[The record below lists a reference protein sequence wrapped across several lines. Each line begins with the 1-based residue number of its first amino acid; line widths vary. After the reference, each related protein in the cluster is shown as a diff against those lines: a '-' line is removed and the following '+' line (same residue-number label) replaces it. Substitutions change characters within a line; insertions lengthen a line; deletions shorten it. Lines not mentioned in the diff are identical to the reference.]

1 MLILPAIDLRQGR
14 CVRLLQ
20 GREQDET
27 VYDHDP
33 AAVAERFA
41 TTGAQRLH
49 LVDLDGAFRGQ
60 GANLASIQ
68 EIVRRIRIPV
78 QVGGGLRTRE
88 DVRRMLDLGVASDII
103 GTMAVKHPQELET
116 ALQEQPG
123 EQLILGIDSLNRKVA
138 VEGWQEGTELDD
150 TEFAKHWRE
159 RGVQRVVF
167 TDIARDGMLTG
178 PNLDALRDMGQR
190 TGLKVT
196 ASGGVS
202 STEDLVQLRELAAD
216 GVDQVII
223 GKAIYEGRVNLA
235 EVLSC

>member
-33 AAVAERFA
+33 AAVAERFVA
-41 TTGAQRLH
+41 AGAQRLH

-68 EIVRRIRIPV
+68 EIVRRTRIPV

-88 DVRRMLDLGVASDII
+88 DVRRMLDLGVASVII

-116 ALQEQPG
+116 ALQEQSG
-123 EQLILGIDSLNRKVA
+123 EPLILGIDSRNRKIA
-138 VEGWQEGTELDD
+138 VEGWQEDTELDD
-150 TEFAKHWRE
+150 TEFALHWKE

-178 PNLDALRDMGQR
+178 PNLDALRDMAQR

-202 STEDLVQLRELAAD
+202 SVEDLLQLQKLEAD
-216 GVDQVII
+216 GVDQVIV
-223 GKAIYEGRVNLA
+223 GKAIYEGRIDLA

>member
-41 TTGAQRLH
+41 AIGAQRLH

-68 EIVRRIRIPV
+68 KIVRRIQIPV

-88 DVRRMLDLGVASDII
+88 DVRRMLDLGVASVII

-202 STEDLVQLRELAAD
+202 SAEDLVQLRELAAD

>member
-33 AAVAERFA
+33 VAVAERFA
-41 TTGAQRLH
+41 ATGAQRLH

-60 GANLASIQ
+60 GVNLASIQ

-88 DVRRMLDLGVASDII
+88 DVRRMLDLGVASVII

-223 GKAIYEGRVNLA
+223 GKAIYEGHVNLA

>member
-1 MLILPAIDLRQGR
+1 
-14 CVRLLQ
+14 
-20 GREQDET
+20 
-27 VYDHDP
+27 
-33 AAVAERFA
+33 
-41 TTGAQRLH
+41 
-49 LVDLDGAFRGQ
+49 
-60 GANLASIQ
+60 
-68 EIVRRIRIPV
+68 
-78 QVGGGLRTRE
+78 
-88 DVRRMLDLGVASDII
+88 MLDLGVASVII

-202 STEDLVQLRELAAD
+202 SAEDLVQLRELAAD

>member
-41 TTGAQRLH
+41 ATGAQRLH

-68 EIVRRIRIPV
+68 EIVRRIQIPV

-88 DVRRMLDLGVASDII
+88 DVRRMLDLGVASVII

>member
-1 MLILPAIDLRQGR
+1 MLILPAIDLRQGH

-68 EIVRRIRIPV
+68 EIVRRIQIPV

-88 DVRRMLDLGVASDII
+88 DVRRMLDLGVASVII

-202 STEDLVQLRELAAD
+202 STEDLVQLRELEAD

>member
-33 AAVAERFA
+33 AAVAERFVA
-41 TTGAQRLH
+41 AGAQRLH

-68 EIVRRIRIPV
+68 EIVRRTRIPV

-88 DVRRMLDLGVASDII
+88 DVRRMLDLGVASVII

-116 ALQEQPG
+116 ALQEQSG
-123 EQLILGIDSLNRKVA
+123 EPLILGIDSRNRKIA
-138 VEGWQEGTELDD
+138 VEGWQEDTELDD
-150 TEFAKHWRE
+150 TEFALHWKE

-178 PNLDALRDMGQR
+178 PNLDALRNMAQR

-202 STEDLVQLRELAAD
+202 SAEDLLQLQKLEAD
-216 GVDQVII
+216 GVDQVIV
-223 GKAIYEGRVNLA
+223 GKAIYEGRIDLA

>member
-33 AAVAERFA
+33 AAVAERFVA
-41 TTGAQRLH
+41 VGAQRLH

-68 EIVRRIRIPV
+68 EIVRRTRIPV

-88 DVRRMLDLGVASDII
+88 DVRRMLDLGVASVII

-116 ALQEQPG
+116 ALQEQSG
-123 EQLILGIDSLNRKVA
+123 EPLILGIDSRNRKVA
-138 VEGWQEGTELDD
+138 VEGWQEDTELDD
-150 TEFAKHWRE
+150 TEFALHWKE

-178 PNLDALRDMGQR
+178 PNLDALRDMAQR

-202 STEDLVQLRELAAD
+202 SAEDLLQLQKLEAD
-216 GVDQVII
+216 GVDQVIV
-223 GKAIYEGRVNLA
+223 GKAIYEGRIDLA

>member
-33 AAVAERFA
+33 AAVAERFVA
-41 TTGAQRLH
+41 AGAQRLH

-68 EIVRRIRIPV
+68 EIVRRTRIPV

-88 DVRRMLDLGVASDII
+88 DVRRMLDLGVAFVII

-116 ALQEQPG
+116 ALQEQSG
-123 EQLILGIDSLNRKVA
+123 EPLILGIDSRNRKIA
-138 VEGWQEGTELDD
+138 VEGWQEDTELDD
-150 TEFAKHWRE
+150 TEFALHWKE

-178 PNLDALRDMGQR
+178 PNLDALRDMAQR

-202 STEDLVQLRELAAD
+202 SAEDLLQLQKLEAD
-216 GVDQVII
+216 GVDQVIV
-223 GKAIYEGRVNLA
+223 GKAIYEGRIDLA

>member
-33 AAVAERFA
+33 AAVAERFVA
-41 TTGAQRLH
+41 AGAQRLH

-68 EIVRRIRIPV
+68 EVVRRTRIPV

-88 DVRRMLDLGVASDII
+88 DVRRMLDLGVASVII

-116 ALQEQPG
+116 ALQEQSG
-123 EQLILGIDSLNRKVA
+123 EPLILGIDSRNRKIA
-138 VEGWQEGTELDD
+138 VEGWQEDTELDD
-150 TEFAKHWRE
+150 TKFALHWKE

-178 PNLDALRDMGQR
+178 PNLDALRDMAQR

-202 STEDLVQLRELAAD
+202 SAEDLLQLQKLEAD
-216 GVDQVII
+216 GVDQVIV
-223 GKAIYEGRVNLA
+223 GKAIYEGRIDLA

>member
-33 AAVAERFA
+33 AAVAERFVA
-41 TTGAQRLH
+41 VGAQRLH
-49 LVDLDGAFRGQ
+49 LVDFDGAFRGQ

-68 EIVRRIRIPV
+68 EVVRRTRIPV
-78 QVGGGLRTRE
+78 QVGGRLRTRE
-88 DVRRMLDLGVASDII
+88 DVRRMLDLGVASVII

-116 ALQEQPG
+116 ALQEQSG
-123 EQLILGIDSLNRKVA
+123 EPLILGIDSRNRKIA
-138 VEGWQEGTELDD
+138 VEGWQEDTELDD
-150 TEFAKHWRE
+150 TEFALHWKE

-178 PNLDALRDMGQR
+178 PNLDALRDMAQR

-202 STEDLVQLRELAAD
+202 SAKDLLQLQKLEAD
-216 GVDQVII
+216 GVDQVIV
-223 GKAIYEGRVNLA
+223 GKAIYEGRIDLA

>member
-33 AAVAERFA
+33 AAVAERFVA
-41 TTGAQRLH
+41 AGAQRLH

-68 EIVRRIRIPV
+68 EVVRRTRIPV

-88 DVRRMLDLGVASDII
+88 DVRRMLDLGVASVII

-116 ALQEQPG
+116 ALQEQSG
-123 EQLILGIDSLNRKVA
+123 EPLILGIDSRNRKIA
-138 VEGWQEGTELDD
+138 VEGWQEDTELDD
-150 TEFAKHWRE
+150 TEFALHWKE

-178 PNLDALRDMGQR
+178 PNLDALRDMAQR

-202 STEDLVQLRELAAD
+202 SAEDLLQLQKLEAD
-216 GVDQVII
+216 GVDQVIV
-223 GKAIYEGRVNLA
+223 GKAIYEGRIDLA

>member
-33 AAVAERFA
+33 VAVAERFA

-68 EIVRRIRIPV
+68 EIVRRIQIPV

-88 DVRRMLDLGVASDII
+88 DVRRMLDLGVASVII

-202 STEDLVQLRELAAD
+202 SAEDLVQLRELAAD

>member
-33 AAVAERFA
+33 VAVAERFA
-41 TTGAQRLH
+41 ATGAQRLH

-60 GANLASIQ
+60 GVNLASIQ

-88 DVRRMLDLGVASDII
+88 DVRRMLDLGVASVII

>member
-20 GREQDET
+20 GRKQDET

-33 AAVAERFA
+33 AAVAERFVA
-41 TTGAQRLH
+41 AGAQRLH

-68 EIVRRIRIPV
+68 EIVRRTRIPV

-88 DVRRMLDLGVASDII
+88 DVRRMLDLGVASVII

-116 ALQEQPG
+116 ALQEQSG
-123 EQLILGIDSLNRKVA
+123 EPLILGIDSRNRKIA
-138 VEGWQEGTELDD
+138 VEGWQEDTELDD
-150 TEFAKHWRE
+150 TEFALHWKE

-178 PNLDALRDMGQR
+178 PNLDALRDMAQR

-202 STEDLVQLRELAAD
+202 SAEDLLQLQKLEAD
-216 GVDQVII
+216 GVDQVIV
-223 GKAIYEGRVNLA
+223 GKAIYEGRIDLA

>member
-1 MLILPAIDLRQGR
+1 M
-14 CVRLLQ
+14 RLLQ

-33 AAVAERFA
+33 AAVAERFVA
-41 TTGAQRLH
+41 AGAQRLH

-68 EIVRRIRIPV
+68 EIVRRTRIPV

-88 DVRRMLDLGVASDII
+88 DVRRMLDLGVASVII

-116 ALQEQPG
+116 ALQEQSG
-123 EQLILGIDSLNRKVA
+123 EPLILGIDSRNRKIA
-138 VEGWQEGTELDD
+138 VEGWQEDTELDD
-150 TEFAKHWRE
+150 TEFALHWKE

-178 PNLDALRDMGQR
+178 PNLDALRDMAQR

-202 STEDLVQLRELAAD
+202 SAEDLLQLQKLEAD
-216 GVDQVII
+216 GVDQVIV
-223 GKAIYEGRVNLA
+223 GKAIYEGRIDLA

>member
-33 AAVAERFA
+33 AAVAERFVA
-41 TTGAQRLH
+41 AGAQRLH

-68 EIVRRIRIPV
+68 EVVRRTRIPV

-88 DVRRMLDLGVASDII
+88 DVRRMLDLGVASVII

-116 ALQEQPG
+116 ALQEQSG
-123 EQLILGIDSLNRKVA
+123 EPLILGIDSRNRKVA
-138 VEGWQEGTELDD
+138 VEGWQEDTELDD
-150 TEFAKHWRE
+150 TEFALHWKE

-178 PNLDALRDMGQR
+178 PNLDALRDMAQR

-202 STEDLVQLRELAAD
+202 SAEDLLQLQKLEAD
-216 GVDQVII
+216 GVDQVIV
-223 GKAIYEGRVNLA
+223 GKAIYEGRIDLA

>member
-1 MLILPAIDLRQGR
+1 MLILPAIDLRQGH

-41 TTGAQRLH
+41 AIGAQRLH

-68 EIVRRIRIPV
+68 EIVRRIQIPV

-88 DVRRMLDLGVASDII
+88 DVRRMLDLGVASVII

-202 STEDLVQLRELAAD
+202 SAEDLVQLRELAAD

>member
-1 MLILPAIDLRQGR
+1 
-14 CVRLLQ
+14 
-20 GREQDET
+20 
-27 VYDHDP
+27 
-33 AAVAERFA
+33 
-41 TTGAQRLH
+41 
-49 LVDLDGAFRGQ
+49 
-60 GANLASIQ
+60 
-68 EIVRRIRIPV
+68 
-78 QVGGGLRTRE
+78 
-88 DVRRMLDLGVASDII
+88 MLDLGVASVII

>member
-1 MLILPAIDLRQGR
+1 
-14 CVRLLQ
+14 LLQ

-33 AAVAERFA
+33 AAVAERFVA
-41 TTGAQRLH
+41 AGAQRLH

-68 EIVRRIRIPV
+68 EIVRRTRIPV

-88 DVRRMLDLGVASDII
+88 DVRRMLDLGVASVII

-116 ALQEQPG
+116 ALQEQSG
-123 EQLILGIDSLNRKVA
+123 EPLILGIDSRNRKIA
-138 VEGWQEGTELDD
+138 VEGWQEDTELDD
-150 TEFAKHWRE
+150 TEFALHWKE

-178 PNLDALRDMGQR
+178 PNLDALRDMAQR

-202 STEDLVQLRELAAD
+202 SAEDLLQLQKLEAD
-216 GVDQVII
+216 GVDQVIV
-223 GKAIYEGRVNLA
+223 GKAIYEGRIDLA

>member
-20 GREQDET
+20 GCEQDET

-41 TTGAQRLH
+41 VAGAQRLH

-60 GANLASIQ
+60 GENLAGIQ
-68 EIVRRIRIPV
+68 EILRRIDIPV
-78 QVGGGLRTRE
+78 QVGGGLRTRD
-88 DVRRMLDLGVASDII
+88 DVRRMLDLGIASVII
-103 GTMAVKHPQELET
+103 GTMAVKHPEVLEV
-116 ALQEQPG
+116 ALQEHSG
-123 EQLILGIDSLNRKVA
+123 EQLILGIDSRNRKVA

-150 TEFAKHWRE
+150 TEFANYWRE

-167 TDIARDGMLTG
+167 TDIARDGMLIG
-178 PNLDALRDMGQR
+178 PNLDALRDMAHR

-202 STEDLVQLRELAAD
+202 SAKDLAQLRELEPD
-216 GVDQVII
+216 GVDQVIV
-223 GKAIYEGRVNLA
+223 GKAIYEGHINLA

>member
-33 AAVAERFA
+33 AAVAERFVA
-41 TTGAQRLH
+41 AGAQRLH

-68 EIVRRIRIPV
+68 EIVRRIQIPV

-88 DVRRMLDLGVASDII
+88 DVRRMLDLGVASVII

>member
-33 AAVAERFA
+33 AAVAERFVA
-41 TTGAQRLH
+41 AGAQRLH

-68 EIVRRIRIPV
+68 EIVRRTRIPV

-88 DVRRMLDLGVASDII
+88 DVRRMLDLGVASVII

-178 PNLDALRDMGQR
+178 PNLDALRDMAQR

-202 STEDLVQLRELAAD
+202 SAEDLLQLQKLEAD
-216 GVDQVII
+216 GVDQVIV
-223 GKAIYEGRVNLA
+223 GKAIYEGRIDLA

>member
-33 AAVAERFA
+33 VAVAERFVA
-41 TTGAQRLH
+41 AGAQRLH

-68 EIVRRIRIPV
+68 EIVRRTRIPV

-88 DVRRMLDLGVASDII
+88 DVRRMLDLGVASVII

-116 ALQEQPG
+116 ALQEQSG
-123 EQLILGIDSLNRKVA
+123 EPLILGIDSRNRKIA
-138 VEGWQEGTELDD
+138 VEGWQEDTELDD
-150 TEFAKHWRE
+150 TEFALHWKE

-178 PNLDALRDMGQR
+178 PNLDALRDMAQR

-202 STEDLVQLRELAAD
+202 SAEDLLQLQKLEAD
-216 GVDQVII
+216 GVDQVIV
-223 GKAIYEGRVNLA
+223 GKAIYEGRIDLA

>member
-88 DVRRMLDLGVASDII
+88 DVRRMLDLGVASVII

-202 STEDLVQLRELAAD
+202 SAEDLVQLRELAAD

>member
-33 AAVAERFA
+33 AAVAERFVA
-41 TTGAQRLH
+41 AGAQRLH

-68 EIVRRIRIPV
+68 EVVRRTRIPV

-88 DVRRMLDLGVASDII
+88 DVQRMLDLGVASVII

-116 ALQEQPG
+116 ALQEQSG
-123 EQLILGIDSLNRKVA
+123 EPLILGIDSRNRKIA
-138 VEGWQEGTELDD
+138 VEGWQEDTELDD
-150 TEFAKHWRE
+150 TEFALHWKE

-178 PNLDALRDMGQR
+178 PNLDALRDMAQR

-202 STEDLVQLRELAAD
+202 SAEDLLQLQKLEAD
-216 GVDQVII
+216 GVDQVIV
-223 GKAIYEGRVNLA
+223 GKAIYEGRIDLA

>member
-33 AAVAERFA
+33 AAVAERFVA
-41 TTGAQRLH
+41 AGAQRLH

-68 EIVRRIRIPV
+68 EIVRRTRIPV

-88 DVRRMLDLGVASDII
+88 DVRRMLDLGVASVII

-116 ALQEQPG
+116 ALQEQSG
-123 EQLILGIDSLNRKVA
+123 EPLILGIDSRNRKIA
-138 VEGWQEGTELDD
+138 VEGWQQDTELDD
-150 TEFAKHWRE
+150 TKFALHWKE

-178 PNLDALRDMGQR
+178 PNLDALRDMAQR

-202 STEDLVQLRELAAD
+202 SAEDLLQLQKLEAD
-216 GVDQVII
+216 GVDQVIV
-223 GKAIYEGRVNLA
+223 GKAIYEGRIDLA

>member
-1 MLILPAIDLRQGR
+1 MLILPAIDLRQGH

-41 TTGAQRLH
+41 AIGAQRLH

-68 EIVRRIRIPV
+68 EIVRRIQIPV

-88 DVRRMLDLGVASDII
+88 DVRRMLDLGVASVII

-202 STEDLVQLRELAAD
+202 SAEDLVQLRELEAD

>member
-33 AAVAERFA
+33 AAVAERFVA
-41 TTGAQRLH
+41 AGAQRLH

-60 GANLASIQ
+60 GENLASIR
-68 EIVRRIRIPV
+68 EIVRRVRIPV

-88 DVRRMLDLGVASDII
+88 DVRRMLDLGVASVII
-103 GTMAVKHPQELET
+103 GTMAVKHPQELE
-116 ALQEQPG
+116 AVLQENPA
-123 EQLILGIDSLNRKVA
+123 ERLILGLDSRNRKVA

-150 TEFAKHWRE
+150 TEFALHWKA

-178 PNLDALRDMGQR
+178 PNLDALRDMAQR

-202 STEDLVQLRELAAD
+202 SAEDLVQLRELEPD
-216 GVDQVII
+216 GVDQVIV
-223 GKAIYEGRVNLA
+223 GKAIYEGRIDLA

>member
-1 MLILPAIDLRQGR
+1 MLILPAIDLRQGH

-41 TTGAQRLH
+41 AIGAQRLH

-68 EIVRRIRIPV
+68 EIVRRIQIPV

-88 DVRRMLDLGVASDII
+88 DVRRMLDLGVASVII

>member
-33 AAVAERFA
+33 AAVAERFVA
-41 TTGAQRLH
+41 AGAQRLH

-68 EIVRRIRIPV
+68 EIVRRTRIPV
-78 QVGGGLRTRE
+78 QVGGGLRTSE
-88 DVRRMLDLGVASDII
+88 GVRRMLDLGVASVII

-116 ALQEQPG
+116 ALQEQSG
-123 EQLILGIDSLNRKVA
+123 EPLILGIDSRNRKIA
-138 VEGWQEGTELDD
+138 VEGWQEDTELDD
-150 TEFAKHWRE
+150 TEFALHWKE

-202 STEDLVQLRELAAD
+202 SAEDLLQLQKLEAD
-216 GVDQVII
+216 GVDQVIV
-223 GKAIYEGRVNLA
+223 GKAIYEGRIDLA

>member
-68 EIVRRIRIPV
+68 EIVRRIQIPV

-88 DVRRMLDLGVASDII
+88 DVRRMLDLGVASVII

>member
-33 AAVAERFA
+33 AAVAERFVA
-41 TTGAQRLH
+41 VGAQRLH

-68 EIVRRIRIPV
+68 EVVRRTRIPV

-88 DVRRMLDLGVASDII
+88 DVRRMLDLGVASVII

-116 ALQEQPG
+116 ALQEQSG
-123 EQLILGIDSLNRKVA
+123 EPLILGIDSRNRKIA
-138 VEGWQEGTELDD
+138 VEGWQEDTELDD
-150 TEFAKHWRE
+150 TEFALHWKE

-178 PNLDALRDMGQR
+178 PNLDALRDMAQR

-202 STEDLVQLRELAAD
+202 SAEDLLQLQKLEAD
-216 GVDQVII
+216 GVDQVIV
-223 GKAIYEGRVNLA
+223 GKAIYEGRIDLA

>member
-20 GREQDET
+20 GRKQDET

-33 AAVAERFA
+33 AAVAERFVA
-41 TTGAQRLH
+41 AGAQRLH

-68 EIVRRIRIPV
+68 EIVRRTRIPV

-88 DVRRMLDLGVASDII
+88 DIRRMLDLGVASVII

-116 ALQEQPG
+116 ALQEQSG
-123 EQLILGIDSLNRKVA
+123 EPLILGIDSRNRKIA
-138 VEGWQEGTELDD
+138 VEGWQEDTELDD
-150 TEFAKHWRE
+150 TEFALHWKE

-178 PNLDALRDMGQR
+178 PNLDALRDMAQR

-202 STEDLVQLRELAAD
+202 SAEDLLQLQKLEAD
-216 GVDQVII
+216 GVDQVIV
-223 GKAIYEGRVNLA
+223 GKAIYEGRIDLA

>member
-41 TTGAQRLH
+41 ATGAQRLH

-68 EIVRRIRIPV
+68 EIVRRIQIPV

-88 DVRRMLDLGVASDII
+88 DVRRMLDLGVASVII

-202 STEDLVQLRELAAD
+202 SAEDLVQLRELEAD

>member
-33 AAVAERFA
+33 AAVAERFVA
-41 TTGAQRLH
+41 VGAQRLH

-68 EIVRRIRIPV
+68 EIVRRTRIPV

-88 DVRRMLDLGVASDII
+88 DVRRMLDLGVASVII

-116 ALQEQPG
+116 ALQEQSG
-123 EQLILGIDSLNRKVA
+123 EPLILGIDSRNRKIA
-138 VEGWQEGTELDD
+138 VEGWQEDTELDD
-150 TEFAKHWRE
+150 TEFALHWKE

-178 PNLDALRDMGQR
+178 PNLDALRDMAQR

-202 STEDLVQLRELAAD
+202 SAEDLLQLQKLEAD
-216 GVDQVII
+216 GVDQVIV
-223 GKAIYEGRVNLA
+223 GKAIYEGRIDLA